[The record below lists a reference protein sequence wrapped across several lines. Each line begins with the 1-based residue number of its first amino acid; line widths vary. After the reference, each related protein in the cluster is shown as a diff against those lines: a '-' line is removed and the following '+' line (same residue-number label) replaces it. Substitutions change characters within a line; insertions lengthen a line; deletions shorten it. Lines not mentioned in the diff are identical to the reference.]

1 VKYNNYDIYIKVLY
15 INAGKSVMDRL
26 SSVFTPYIRYDY
38 LYHIY
43 NKILASPLD
52 NHCAFNDCFGA
63 FFHKLCCKLSN
74 DIYKDDIIYYIL
86 SPYHNYDVIFQML
99 VPDKKSVFT
108 NNLFVHQC
116 KVNKLYSGK
125 KSDKFSEYLNF
136 AEDLFNKSEKIQQE

>member
-1 VKYNNYDIYIKVLY
+1 M
-15 INAGKSVMDRL
+15 GKL
-26 SSVFTPYIRYDY
+26 FTVFTPYIRYGC
-38 LYHIY
+38 LYYIY
-43 NKILASPLD
+43 DKVLTKPLD
-52 NHCAFNDCFGA
+52 NNYIFNDIFSA

-74 DIYKDDIIYYIL
+74 DIYQDDIIYYIL